1 MLKLQVERQE
11 NHTARLS
18 VELDAERFESAMQ
31 KAARKLSN
39 RLNIPGFRK
48 GKAPYRVVVKYVGE
62 EAIKEEAVDLLA
74 EDVYKEALPEAG
86 VEPYGSV
93 AFDEVKYEPAP
104 TFVYTIPLQ
113 PEVDLG
119 AYREVRIPYVVPE
132 LDDSTVDRTMRQY
145 QEQQAVI
152 EDSTNPV
159 ALGNRVTMD
168 IHSFFVEDHE
178 HEDEDEHEEGEEG
191 EAHEHEHDH
200 EHGEHFIHENDFQTV
215 LNEDYDI
222 PPGFNAEL
230 VGMNVGDNKVFEL
243 AFPETEKD
251 EELRGR
257 KVKFEVTVKKVE
269 HFTMPPMTD
278 ELAARIT
285 ASEEKP
291 LTLLELRMRTR
302 QNLTEATERRYKSQY
317 ANDALQQI
325 IQGATV
331 KYPEDVVRDEIEQ
344 ALQRFDQ
351 QLQQQNQMT
360 LRDYVK
366 LARIDGN
373 MLYQQ
378 FRPSAVRRVEQTLVL
393 RELLLTEQVD
403 VTEERLN
410 EEIEKL
416 VMTYD
421 ESMRDQFR
429 QLFLSPEMRTSLL
442 DDLLTNAV
450 MDRVVVIAKGEAPE
464 LPPPALAEIEAIEA
478 VEATAEA
485 SPEET
490 STPAAPEESDVQGD

>member
-18 VELDAERFESAMQ
+18 VELDAERFDSAMQ

-74 EDVYKEALPEAG
+74 EDVYKEALPDAG
-86 VEPYGSV
+86 LEPYGSV
-93 AFDEVKYEPAP
+93 AFDEVKYDPAP
-104 TFVYTIPLQ
+104 TFVYVVPLQ

-132 LDDSTVDRTMRQY
+132 VEDDAVDRTMRQY

-168 IHSFFVEDHE
+168 IHSFFVEE
-178 HEDEDEHEEGEEG
+178 HKHEEGEEG

-222 PPGFNAEL
+222 PPGFNAAL
-230 VGMNVGDNKVFEL
+230 VGMNVGDSKEFEL

-285 ASEEKP
+285 EKEEKP

-302 QNLTEATERRYKSQY
+302 QNLTEANERRYKSQY
-317 ANDALQQI
+317 ANDALQQM
-325 IQGATV
+325 IQGAAV

-393 RELLLTEQVD
+393 RELLLAEQVD

-429 QLFLSPEMRTSLL
+429 QLFASPEMRTSLL

-464 LPPPALAEIEAIEA
+464 LPTPA
-478 VEATAEA
+478 
-485 SPEET
+485 
-490 STPAAPEESDVQGD
+490 PAAPEESDVQGE

>member
-18 VELDAERFESAMQ
+18 VELDAERFDSAMQ

-74 EDVYKEALPEAG
+74 EDVYKEALPDAG
-86 VEPYGSV
+86 LEPYGSV
-93 AFDEVKYEPAP
+93 AFDEVKYDPAP
-104 TFVYTIPLQ
+104 TFVYVVPLQ

-119 AYREVRIPYVVPE
+119 AYREVRIPYAVPE
-132 LDDSTVDRTMRQY
+132 VEDDTVDRTMRQY

-168 IHSFFVEDHE
+168 IHSFFVEE
-178 HEDEDEHEEGEEG
+178 HKHEEGEEG

-222 PPGFNAEL
+222 PPGFNAAL
-230 VGMNVGDNKVFEL
+230 VGMNVGDSKEFEL

-285 ASEEKP
+285 EKEEKP

-302 QNLTEATERRYKSQY
+302 QNLTEANERRYKSQY
-317 ANDALQQI
+317 ANDALQQM
-325 IQGATV
+325 IQGAAV

-393 RELLLTEQVD
+393 RELLLAEQVD

-429 QLFLSPEMRTSLL
+429 QLFAGPEMRTSLL

-464 LPPPALAEIEAIEA
+464 LPTPA
-478 VEATAEA
+478 
-485 SPEET
+485 
-490 STPAAPEESDVQGD
+490 PAAPEESDVQGE